1 MHRAEELVNNS
12 HMQMKE
18 EERRHIAT
26 VEAFNV
32 AEKSIHELKTKLSK
46 ADRDKKS
53 VEDAL

>member
-1 MHRAEELVNNS
+1 MVNNS
-12 HMQMKE
+12 HRQMKE